1 MSLFRHLF
9 RHPLLTLGNVLG
21 VALGVA
27 VFLAIQ
33 TGNRASSRAFA
44 AGVDLVSGKA
54 QAELRAPGG
63 GLDESVFPTW
73 REASEVEA
81 ATPIVE
87 GFATL
92 PGRPG
97 EFVRLLGVELFSV
110 APFQTAA
117 FKPEAWTGFDADAF
131 LARPGQLLVSAP
143 VARDLGW
150 SAGQVVELEVN
161 GSRVTATVLHVVPES
176 AIEGS
181 AGAGAGERVVLLDI
195 AWAQDMLGQRGRVQA
210 IQFLLRE
217 PGKLDAFLREAPNR
231 YPVPP
236 GASLAAPSSRTRQ
249 IQTMV
254 EGFQLNLNAL
264 AMVSMLVGVFLVFN
278 TISASTVRRR
288 KEIGIL
294 RSLGAGKAMVM
305 RHFLLEAVVLAVPGI
320 ALGLWAGHHL
330 AGVLVSGI
338 AETLSSRYLLTRIE
352 GAPFDMAAAGL
363 AAAYGIAATLL
374 GAWWPAREAAGVD
387 PVLALNPGH
396 ALDPHGQRRGGWT
409 KLCLCFALAT
419 PVLAWLALARWPVL
433 AFAACLTCVLAFAC
447 LVPSAAR
454 FLTGGLER
462 ILQGRGGI
470 VTLGTEAF
478 ARSLHRTGV
487 TMAALLAS
495 VSMLVGVSTM
505 VGSFRQSVDEWVG
518 GSLDAD
524 LYVSPASNETLGMRS
539 FFPDEALRRLQA
551 RGDLLGRQDYREE
564 PVDLPGYGPTILTA
578 VAADRARKFDIL
590 KSSEDDPFAALAR
603 PGQLFVNESFARKF
617 RVAPGT
623 EIRVPTPDGLVAMTV
638 AAVFRDYSDDRGR
651 IFMDHGEFM
660 RVWNDRRVQSVAYRV
675 AEGVDPSTVVPELR
689 AQLADLGA
697 FSIYTRSTLRKRIL
711 EIFDQ
716 TFAVTSVLRAISFG
730 VAVIGVGLALL
741 ILVLERAREI
751 CLLRSLGAKSVQVIG
766 IYLVQAAWIGLVAA
780 VLGGACGLAL
790 AVLLVKVVNPAF
802 FGWTI
807 PPRPDWLEIA
817 LLPVWIMAVAILAG
831 LYPSWRATRLQI
843 APELRTE

>member
-1 MSLFRHLF
+1 MPIFRHLL
-9 RHPLLTLGNVLG
+9 RHPLLTLGNLLG
-21 VALGVA
+21 IALGVA

-54 QAELRAPGG
+54 NAELRAPGS
-63 GLDESVFPTW
+63 GLDESVFPAW
-73 REASEVEA
+73 RDAPEVEA
-81 ATPIVE
+81 ATPMVE
-87 GFATL
+87 GFALL
-92 PGRPG
+92 PGRAG
-97 EFVRLLGVELFSV
+97 EFVRLLGVDLFSV

-117 FKPEAWTGFDADAF
+117 FKPEAWTGFDADTF
-131 LARPGQLLVSAP
+131 LSRPGQLLVSAP
-143 VARDLGW
+143 VARELGW
-150 SAGQVVELEVN
+150 ESGQEVELEVN
-161 GSRVTATVLHVVPES
+161 GRRVTARVLHVVPES

-195 AWAQDMLGQRGRVQA
+195 AWAQDLLGQRGKVQA

-217 PGKLDAFLREAPNR
+217 PGKLDSFLRDAPDR

-294 RSLGAGKAMVM
+294 RSLGAGKGMVM
-305 RHFLLEAVVLAVPGI
+305 RHFLIEAAALSVPGI

-330 AGVLVSGI
+330 AGVLVAGM

-363 AAAYGIAATLL
+363 AAGYGLFATLL
-374 GAWWPAREAAGVD
+374 GAWWPAREASRVD
-387 PVLALNPGH
+387 PVLALHPGH
-396 ALDPHGQRRGGWT
+396 ALDPHGERRGHWGSW
-409 KLCLCFALAT
+409 CLGFALAT
-419 PVLAWLALARWPVL
+419 PFFAWLALARWPVL

-454 FLTGGLER
+454 LLTSAMER
-462 ILQGRGGI
+462 LLHGRGGI
-470 VTLGTEAF
+470 VPLGTEAF
-478 ARSLHRTGV
+478 SRSLHRTGV

-505 VGSFRQSVDEWVG
+505 VGSFRKSVDDWIG

-524 LYVSPASNETLGMRS
+524 LYLSPASNETLGMRS
-539 FFPDEALRRLQA
+539 FFPEEALRRLDA
-551 RGDLLGRQDYREE
+551 RGDLIGRQDYREE
-564 PVDLPGYGPTILTA
+564 PVDLPGFGPTILTA
-578 VAADRARKFDIL
+578 VHSDRARKFDIL
-590 KSSEDDPFAALAR
+590 ETNERDPLAALAR
-603 PGQLFVNESFARKF
+603 PGTLFANESFARKH
-617 RVAPGT
+617 RVAPGA
-623 EIRVPTPDGLVAMTV
+623 EVRVPTPGGLVSMTV
-638 AAVFRDYSDDRGR
+638 VAIFRDYSDDRGR
-651 IFMDHGEFM
+651 VFMDHGEFS
-660 RVWNDRRVQSVAYRV
+660 RLWDDRRIQSVAYR
-675 AEGVDPSTVVPELR
+675 AAPGVEATALVPELR

-697 FSIYTRSTLRKRIL
+697 FSIYTRASLRQRIL

-716 TFAVTSVLRAISFG
+716 TFAVTSVLRAIAFG

-741 ILVLERAREI
+741 ILVLERSREI
-751 CLLRSLGAKSVQVIG
+751 CLLRSLGAKAGQVIG
-766 IYLVQAAWIGLVAA
+766 IHLVQAAWIGLVAA

-817 LLPVWIMAVAILAG
+817 LLPLWIMAVAMLAG
-831 LYPSWRATRLQI
+831 LYPAWRATRIEI

>member
-1 MSLFRHLF
+1 MPIFRHLF
-9 RHPLLTLGNVLG
+9 RHPLLTLGNILG
-21 VALGVA
+21 IALGVA

-63 GLDESVFPTW
+63 GLDESVFPIW
-73 REASEVEA
+73 RDAPEVQA
-81 ATPIVE
+81 ATPMVE
-87 GFATL
+87 GFALL

-97 EFVRLLGVELFSV
+97 EFLRLLGVDLFSV

-131 LARPGQLLVSAP
+131 LSRPGQLLVSAP

-150 SAGQVVELEVN
+150 SAGQEVELEVN
-161 GSRVTATVLHVVPES
+161 GRRVAAGVLHVVPES

-181 AGAGAGERVVLLDI
+181 AGAGAGDRVVLLDI
-195 AWAQDMLGQRGRVQA
+195 AWAQDLLGQRGRVQA

-217 PGKLDAFLREAPNR
+217 PGQLDAFLRDAPDR

-294 RSLGAGKAMVM
+294 RSLGAGKGMVM

-320 ALGLWAGHHL
+320 TLGLWAGHHL
-330 AGVLVSGI
+330 AGLLVTGI

-352 GAPFDMAAAGL
+352 GAPFDVAAAAL
-363 AAAYGIAATLL
+363 AAAYGLAATLL

-396 ALDPHGQRRGGWT
+396 ALDPHGERRGRWT
-409 KLCLCFALAT
+409 KICLGFAFAT
-419 PVLAWLALARWPVL
+419 PVFSWLALVRWPVL

-447 LVPSAAR
+447 LVPTAAR
-454 FLTGGLER
+454 FLTNGLER
-462 ILQGRGGI
+462 IQRGRGGI
-470 VTLGTEAF
+470 VPLGTEAF
-478 ARSLHRTGV
+478 SRSLHRTGV
-487 TMAALLAS
+487 TMASLLAS
-495 VSMLVGVSTM
+495 VAMLVGVSTM
-505 VGSFRQSVDEWVG
+505 VGSFRQSVDDWIG

-524 LYVSPASNETLGMRS
+524 LYLSPASNETLGMRS
-539 FFPDEALRRLQA
+539 IFPEEALHRLEA
-551 RGDLLGRQDYREE
+551 RGDLLGRQEYREE
-564 PVDLPGYGPTILTA
+564 PVELPGYGSTILTA
-578 VAADRARKFDIL
+578 VHADRARKFDIL
-590 KSSEDDPFAALAR
+590 ETNESDPLSALAR
-603 PGQLFVNESFARKF
+603 PGRLFVNESFARKH
-617 RVAPGT
+617 RVEPGA
-623 EIRVPTPDGLVAMTV
+623 EIRVPTPDGLMVMIV
-638 AAVFRDYSDDRGR
+638 VAVFRDYSDDRGR
-651 IFMDHGEFM
+651 VFMDHAEFA
-660 RVWNDRRVQSVAYRV
+660 RVWNDRRIQSVAFRV
-675 AEGVDPSTVVPELR
+675 APGVDAAALVPELR

-697 FSIYTRSTLRKRIL
+697 FSIYTRSSLRQRIL

-716 TFAVTSVLRAISFG
+716 TFAVTSVLRAIAFG

-751 CLLRSLGAKSVQVIG
+751 CLLRSLGAKSGQVIG
-766 IYLVQAAWIGLVAA
+766 IHLVQAAWIGLVAA
-780 VLGGACGLAL
+780 LLGGACGLVL

-807 PPRPDWLEIA
+807 PPRPDWWEIA
-817 LLPVWIMAVAILAG
+817 LLPVWIMGVAMLAG
-831 LYPSWRATRLQI
+831 LYPAWRATRMEI